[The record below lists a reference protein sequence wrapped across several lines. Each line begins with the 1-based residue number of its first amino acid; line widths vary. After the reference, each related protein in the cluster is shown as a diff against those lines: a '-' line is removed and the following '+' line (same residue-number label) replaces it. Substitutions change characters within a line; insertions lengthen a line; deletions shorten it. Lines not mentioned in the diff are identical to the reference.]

1 MISKRLSKRTGRFAL
16 ALAGVLSMAACVN
29 TTSSVDREGIDFR
42 QTRMAE
48 VMAVRQWREC
58 RDEAGTLDK
67 KANQSS
73 SPSGYLASA
82 NLLEK
87 CESELGPN
95 AAKGVKEERMRAYAL
110 SVQNHLKGGDISR
123 AGTNLAKLKNAFPG
137 KDLRY
142 PDGSSFIATMEL
154 LLGKRDRE
162 EIGELAIINT
172 NGAVKSELRRIRYW
186 KHN

>member
-1 MISKRLSKRTGRFAL
+1 
-16 ALAGVLSMAACVN
+16 
-29 TTSSVDREGIDFR
+29 
-42 QTRMAE
+42 MAE

-58 RDEAGTLDK
+58 RDEAVTLDEH
-67 KANQSS
+67 ARQSG
-73 SPSGYLASA
+73 SPSRYLASA

-87 CESELGPN
+87 CESDLGPN

-110 SVQNHLKGGDISR
+110 SVQNHLRGGDVSR
-123 AGTNLAKLKNAFPG
+123 AGTNLVKLKNAFPG

-154 LLGKRDRE
+154 LLGQRDRE
-162 EIGELAIINT
+162 EIGELALINT
-172 NGAVKSELRRIRYW
+172 NDAVKSELRRIRYW